1 MLPENQHPSF
11 TSIPAEQVQQ
21 VGVAKKF
28 MASVFLWMFG
38 ALAISAIFAWLFAN
52 NENLLRYLVNFET
65 GQRTGLGTITLWAPL
80 LFVIAMSFGYQR
92 MSASVMTVLFVLYAV
107 IMGISLSFILLLFTA
122 GSIVSCFAAAAVMF
136 GVMAVMGYTTN
147 KDLTSFGRL
156 MMMGLIGILVASL
169 INMFVGSSQMDWI
182 ISIIGVAVFTG
193 LTAYDVQKLKLIGQG
208 LEINKD
214 GTVSTS
220 ENVKKASIYGALT
233 LYLDFINLFLMILRL
248 FGRRN

>member
-11 TSIPAEQVQQ
+11 TSIPAEQTQQ
-21 VGVAKKF
+21 LGVAKKF

-38 ALAISAIFAWLFAN
+38 ALAISAICAWYFATTPSLIG
-52 NENLLRYLVNFET
+52 YLVNEN
-65 GQRTGLGTITLWAPL
+65 GLSGLGKLTMWAPL
-80 LFVIAMSFGYQR
+80 LFVLVISFGYQR
-92 MSASVMTVLFVLYAV
+92 LSATMMTVLFVLYAA
-107 IMGISLSFILLLFTA
+107 IMGISLSFILLAFTT
-122 GSIVSCFAAAAVMF
+122 GSVISCFAAAALMF
-136 GVMAVMGYTTN
+136 GIMAVLGYTTD
-147 KDLTSFGRL
+147 KDLTSFGRI
-156 MMMGLIGILVASL
+156 MMMGLIGIVVASL
-169 INMFVGSSQMDWI
+169 INWFVGSSQLDWI